1 MSARQSLPDTRPGKT
16 YRVACGDLTLYA
28 TVNEVNAAPVE
39 VFLSARLSDGVEP
52 ATNGFLR
59 ALAQSASIALRNGAT
74 MDEILRTWERTR
86 FEPSTVRASSPL
98 DAVARRLRQVYPGET
113 SVEGEATP

>member
-1 MSARQSLPDTRPGKT
+1 MTRTPLPDTRPGKT
-16 YRVACGDLTLYA
+16 YRVACGELTLYA
-28 TVNEVNAAPVE
+28 TVNEVNAMPVE

-59 ALAQSASIALRNGAT
+59 ALAQSASIALRHGAT

-86 FEPSTVRASSPL
+86 FEPCTLRASSPL
-98 DAVARRLRQVYPGET
+98 DAVARRLRQVYPA
-113 SVEGEATP
+113 EGEQEVAP